1 MLMSHP
7 FIEHLVGLPRTPE
20 AEGHRPVW
28 CACCSRIPEAY
39 THFLTFPFMCTQY
52 TAISP
57 MRQRATHNMLRNWIF
72 NGYRR
77 LSGQVGYF
85 IVPFAIGQCPP
96 PVCV

>member
-1 MLMSHP
+1 
-7 FIEHLVGLPRTPE
+7 
-20 AEGHRPVW
+20 
-28 CACCSRIPEAY
+28 
-39 THFLTFPFMCTQY
+39 
-52 TAISP
+52 

-96 PVCV
+96 PMWLGP